1 MIDYWARFA
10 TTGNPNRPGLP
21 WWRTV
26 DPAATT
32 PYVQGL
38 DVRRIGPVDRA
49 ALHGFA
55 FWDALAAQR

>member
-21 WWRTV
+21 AWPRV
-26 DPAATT
+26 DAADTT

-38 DVRRIGPVDRA
+38 DLRRIGPFDRA
-49 ALHGFA
+49 AKHNLA
-55 FWDALAAQR
+55 FWDALAHQ